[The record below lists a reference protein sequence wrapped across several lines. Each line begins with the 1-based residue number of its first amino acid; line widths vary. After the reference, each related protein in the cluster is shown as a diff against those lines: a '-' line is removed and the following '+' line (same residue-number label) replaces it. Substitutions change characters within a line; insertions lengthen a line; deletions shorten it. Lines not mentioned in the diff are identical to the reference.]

1 MLFVKKSCSRIY
13 YDKSSMNEPQ
23 NEIFQYLDKILTFE
37 TNPTANFKVF
47 IEHSLFSLKI
57 WMFWGDLIKIHV
69 YLTHLVLMVNI
80 MKLNPFD
87 ILNIC
92 FIFCTMRNKT
102 CTIPHVFQQIL
113 SIAQVLGNINFVSTE
128 LLLSLKFAFPT
139 KKYNEFLFP
148 ALIS

>member
-1 MLFVKKSCSRIY
+1 MLFVKKSYSRIY

-47 IEHSLFSLKI
+47 IEHSLFSLKT

-80 MKLNPFD
+80 MKLNSFD

-92 FIFCTMRNKT
+92 FIFCTIRNKT
-102 CTIPHVFQQIL
+102 CTIPHDF
-113 SIAQVLGNINFVSTE
+113 N
-128 LLLSLKFAFPT
+128 
-139 KKYNEFLFP
+139 KYCPLHKSYET
-148 ALIS
+148 LISCQLSY